1 MNESSDTNTSFSL
14 DEIRRQL
21 AALGYENVGAER
33 LEQFQSDLSR
43 LMSRS
48 GGGDTSINTTDT
60 PYHHQFALDTVILR
74 QFYLFWD
81 LYKKKLD

>member
-74 QFYLFWD
+74 QFYLF
-81 LYKKKLD
+81 LGSL

>member
-1 MNESSDTNTSFSL
+1 MHKTNVFCILKMNESTDTNTSFSL

-21 AALGYENVGAER
+21 AALGYENVDQER

-48 GGGDTSINTTDT
+48 GGGDSTLNSECELK
-60 PYHHQFALDTVILR
+60 FALDLV
-74 QFYLFWD
+74 
-81 LYKKKLD
+81 

>member
-21 AALGYENVGAER
+21 AALGYENVGQER

-48 GGGDTSINTTDT
+48 GGGDSTLNTSANEMR
-60 PYHHQFALDTVILR
+60 FSLDLVW
-74 QFYLFWD
+74 Q
-81 LYKKKLD
+81 KN